1 MIQNPVLRKELLI
14 RMRLR
19 SLASAKA
26 GILAVILLVVGWI
39 HYEAISSMLSSDS
52 MSRGYDELRLLIA
65 GQTILLFLLTP
76 IAAANAITQEKEQ
89 QTWEMLVFTRL
100 TNAEIIFGKLI
111 ARLVP
116 SFVLMILAFPLTLFA
131 FSLAMQNRS
140 GWAQLHFGNLVA
152 CYAVLIITTIFFTT
166 VGLFI
171 SWLVKRT
178 IFAVMGAYTFV
189 VGFLMVGTYIITGA
203 ASQFSPERS
212 SGFWEWFPLL
222 WINPIYL
229 MGQAMEPAKPYG
241 FLYMTLGLFAY
252 VILTVSMLGIMWLKF
267 HRSSSMVGG

>member
-26 GILAVILLVVGWI
+26 GILAVVLLVVGWI
-39 HYEAISSMLSSDS
+39 HYVAISNMLYSDYIY
-52 MSRGYDELRLLIA
+52 RGHDELTMLLG
-65 GQTILLFLLTP
+65 GQAVLLFLLTP

-89 QTWEMLVFTRL
+89 QTWEMLIFTRL

-111 ARLVP
+111 ARLIP
-116 SFVLMILAFPLTLFA
+116 SFALLILAFPLTLFA
-131 FSLAMQNRS
+131 YVLASQNPVDWR
-140 GWAQLHFGNLVA
+140 QFHFGNFVA
-152 CYAVLIITTIFFTT
+152 CYAVLIVTTIFFTT

-178 IFAVMGAYTFV
+178 IFAIMGAYTFV
-189 VGFLMVGTYIITGA
+189 VGFLAMGTFMITGA
-203 ASQFSPERS
+203 VSLFSPGNRILET
-212 SGFWEWFPLL
+212 FPLL

-229 MGQAMEPAKPYG
+229 IGQALEPATPYG
-241 FLYMTLGLFAY
+241 FFYMTVGLFAY
-252 VILTVSMLGIMWLKF
+252 VVMTVLMLGIMLWKF
-267 HRSSSMVGG
+267 HRASSMVGA